1 MSTSSYNMKEKI
13 NQLHEILSELSN
25 PSLETALLT
34 NEQVE
39 KFRQAKIHSQSL
51 NPWFTE
57 SNIDKAIAG
66 LAEMTRPEAAE
77 QWIDNYELGK
87 TQRLKI
93 GLVLAGNIPLVGFH
107 DILSVLV
114 AGHKPIVK
122 LSSQDRLLLPLVF
135 ELWNGSLSENAFE
148 IEWMLD
154 KKLEGFDAVIATGS
168 NNTSRYFEYYFGKYP
183 HIIRKNRNSVAVLTG
198 NESEEEMK
206 LLGEDIF
213 SYFGLGCRNVAKL
226 FVKDDFDI
234 DRFFQSIY
242 EFSPVINH
250 NKYANNYDYYKAL
263 WLMNREDLLDNGFL
277 LLRPSEAMS
286 SPIGTVFYERYS
298 DESSL
303 DSRLKAEEEQIQCV
317 VASGRVPFGKS
328 QQPELWDYA
337 DGVDTMEFL
346 LNLKK

>member
-1 MSTSSYNMKEKI
+1 MSTGSNFPKESLDH
-13 NQLHEILSELSN
+13 LHGILKELTN
-25 PSLETALLT
+25 PSAKTAILT
-34 NEQVE
+34 DEQVK
-39 KFRQAKIHSQSL
+39 KFSEAKFHSQSL

-57 SNIDKAIAG
+57 KNIDRAIEG
-66 LAEMTRPEAAE
+66 LAEMTRPKASRA
-77 QWIDNYELGK
+77 WIGNYETSK
-87 TQRLKI
+87 KQELKI
-93 GLVLAGNIPLVGFH
+93 GLILAGNIPLVGFH

-114 AGHKPIVK
+114 AGHKAKVK
-122 LSSQDRLLLPLVF
+122 LSGQDRLLLPLIF
-135 ELWNGSLSENAFE
+135 KFWSESIGADKSQ
-148 IEWMLD
+148 IEWLTD
-154 KKLEGFDAVIATGS
+154 RKLKGFDAVIATGS

-226 FVKDDFDI
+226 FVKDDFDM
-234 DRFFQSIY
+234 DRFFKSIY
-242 EFSPVINH
+242 EYSPVINH

-263 WLMNREDLLDNGFL
+263 WLMNQEDLLDNGFL
-277 LLRPSEAMS
+277 LVRHSEAMS

-298 DESSL
+298 DESL
-303 DSRLKAEEEQIQCV
+303 LGSRLKNEKERIQCV
-317 VASGRVPFGKS
+317 VSSEKVPFGKS
-328 QQPELWDYA
+328 QKPELWDYA